1 MGKYIFGIDIGGT
14 TIKCGLFSAQGELLE
29 KWEIP
34 TRRENAGE
42 NVLGDV
48 AKTILAKQ
56 EERGIVKEDIIGAG
70 IGIPGP
76 VRADGTV
83 LKCAN
88 LGWGITKASE
98 ILGNTTGLKVKV
110 ANDANVAALG
120 EMWKGGGKGYEDVVM
135 ITLGTGVGGGV
146 IIGGNVVAGSNGGG
160 GEIGHIIVNPH
171 ETELCGCGGHGHLEQ
186 YASATGIVR
195 LAKKRLAEDNT
206 ETKLRGFNTLTAKNI
221 FDCAKESDVVAM
233 ELVDLLGK
241 YLASALKHVAATVD
255 PQVFVIGGGVSKAGE
270 ILLNAVRAHYNEN
283 LLYALQNK
291 EFCLAKLGNDAGIY
305 GSARLLVTQKE
316 FRYYI

>member
-221 FDCAKESDVVAM
+221 FDCAKESDAVAM

-270 ILLNAVRAHYNEN
+270 ILLNAVRTHYNEN

-305 GSARLLVTQKE
+305 GSARLLVD
-316 FRYYI
+316 

>member
-305 GSARLLVTQKE
+305 GSARLLVD
-316 FRYYI
+316 

>member
-56 EERGIVKEDIIGAG
+56 KERGIVKEDIIGAG
-70 IGIPGP
+70 VGIPGP

-98 ILGNTTGLKVKV
+98 ILGNTTRLKVKV

-221 FDCAKESDVVAM
+221 FDCAKESDAVAM
-233 ELVDLLGK
+233 ELVGLLGK

-305 GSARLLVTQKE
+305 GSARLLAD
-316 FRYYI
+316 

>member
-146 IIGGNVVAGSNGGG
+146 IISGNVVAGSNGGG

-221 FDCAKESDVVAM
+221 FDCAKESDAVAM

-270 ILLNAVRAHYNEN
+270 ILLNAVRTHYNEN

-305 GSARLLVTQKE
+305 GSARLLVD
-316 FRYYI
+316 

>member
-120 EMWKGGGKGYEDVVM
+120 DMWKGGGKGYEDVVM

-195 LAKKRLAEDNT
+195 LAKKRFAEDNT

-221 FDCAKESDVVAM
+221 FDCAKESDAVAM

-255 PQVFVIGGGVSKAGE
+255 PQAFVIGGGVSKAGE

-305 GSARLLVTQKE
+305 GSARLLVD
-316 FRYYI
+316 

>member
-146 IIGGNVVAGSNGGG
+146 IISGNVVAGSNGGG

-305 GSARLLVTQKE
+305 GSARLLVD
-316 FRYYI
+316 